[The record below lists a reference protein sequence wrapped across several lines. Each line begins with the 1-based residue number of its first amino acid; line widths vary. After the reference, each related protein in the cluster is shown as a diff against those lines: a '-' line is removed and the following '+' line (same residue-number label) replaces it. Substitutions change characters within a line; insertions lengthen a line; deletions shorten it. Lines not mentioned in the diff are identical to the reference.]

1 MKNIYAILLLLVLTA
16 TAGAQAPQKFN
27 YQAIARNA
35 SGAIIPNQTISVRF
49 TIRDISETGPVLYQ
63 ETQALQTNQL
73 GLFYTAIGIGPAGIG
88 TFNTIDWGSGPKF
101 LQVEFDPAGGS
112 NYLIVGSS
120 QLISVPYA
128 LYAETAGN
136 GGAAGA
142 TGPTGLPG
150 PAGVTGTQGATGP
163 TGPTGVDGVTGPTGP
178 QGSGGGA
185 TGATGPTGAD
195 GIQGITGAT
204 GPTGADGP
212 TGAQGDAGPTGPT
225 GPQGSGGGATGATGP
240 TGADGAQGATGAT
253 GPSGLDGATGLQ
265 GPQGPS
271 GEQGI
276 TGPTGP
282 TGAGGGATGPT
293 GETGAN
299 GVTGPQGNIGP
310 TGPQGETGA
319 TGNQG
324 LTGPTGPQGATGAN
338 GPQGVTGETGATGSQ
353 GPAGITGATG
363 DVGATGPQ
371 GVTGPSGA
379 TGLQGPTG
387 ATGPSGPGVA
397 HGTLNYIAKFTP
409 DTVSLGD
416 SRIIDDGNFVGVAV
430 LNPQAN
436 LHVSGDSTAEFL
448 LTNSR
453 TGLTANDGFVITQ
466 AADSGT
472 VGLVNN
478 ENRALYFATGGNERM
493 RLTRDGLL
501 GIGTANPTRDM
512 VLVTQSGLPTTF
524 QIASVLTGQTATDG
538 LVIGQADVFGSSMLM
553 NMEAQPLIFGTGNA
567 ERMRITDIGRVGIG
581 ITNPQRDVVIGH
593 GSDTSALQ
601 LVTSFT
607 GSGKLDGLVLS
618 HTSADGE
625 AQLMNYENRELV
637 LGTNAKR
644 RIVIA
649 QDGKVGINVN
659 LPVNDFVVKS
669 AAGGITRT
677 QITSAQTGDGPSDG
691 LVIGHSDSS
700 GTAFVMNY
708 ENKALFLGTNFINRL
723 GLSADG
729 KVGIGQLANT
739 PSYNIDAAFTG
750 DAIFHLKAQN
760 AAANRALIMLD
771 KQNASSDQAAI
782 QYSLQDSAQWWVG
795 TLNNSN
801 YRIFNF
807 STGGDALVIDFA
819 TDYIGIGTPSPSA
832 RLEVNGQVKI
842 TGGGP
847 GAGKV
852 LISDATG
859 LASWGEDNPRE
870 GFSAY
875 NQNGPTS
882 ISPSVETQ
890 VTFDNINFNDGNYYD
905 GALSHY
911 NVVTGGL
918 YHFDSRVVWEAFTAP
933 GEVILGIRINGLVVE
948 QVRQSVVATSSATQ
962 QSISA
967 NIKAFA
973 GDVIDVV
980 VLQNSGIAQS
990 INHSALESNF
1000 SGYRVY

>member
-63 ETQALQTNQL
+63 ETQPLQTNQL

-142 TGPTGLPG
+142 TGPTGIQG
-150 PAGVTGTQGATGP
+150 PAGATGIQGATGP
-163 TGPTGVDGVTGPTGP
+163 TGPTGADGVTGPTGP

-185 TGATGPTGAD
+185 TGATGATGAD
-195 GIQGITGAT
+195 GLAGVT
-204 GPTGADGP
+204 GPTGATGNDG
-212 TGAQGDAGPTGPT
+212 ATGPT
-225 GPQGSGGGATGATGP
+225 GPQGAQGPTGAQGLPGLTGP
-240 TGADGAQGATGAT
+240 TGAT
-253 GPSGLDGATGLQ
+253 GLDGATGLQ
-265 GPQGPS
+265 GQQGPT

-293 GETGAN
+293 GETGAT
-299 GVTGPQGNIGP
+299 GVTGPQGDMGP
-310 TGPQGETGA
+310 TGLQGETGP
-319 TGNQG
+319 TGAQG
-324 LTGPTGPQGATGAN
+324 LIGPTGPQGATGAN
-338 GPQGVTGETGATGSQ
+338 GLQGVTGETGPTGPQ
-353 GPAGITGATG
+353 GPTGVTGTTGETGATG
-363 DVGATGPQ
+363 AQ

-397 HGTLNYIAKFTP
+397 NGTLNYIAKFTP
-409 DTVSLGD
+409 DTVSLGN
-416 SRIIDDGNFVGVAV
+416 SRIIDDGNFVGVDV
-430 LNPQAN
+430 VIPQAN
-436 LHVSGDSTAEFL
+436 LHINGDSTTEFL

-453 TGLTANDGFVITQ
+453 TGLTANDGFAITQ
-466 AADSGT
+466 APDSGT

-478 ENRALYFATGGNERM
+478 ENRAMYFATGGNERM

-512 VLVTQSGLPTTF
+512 VLITQSGLPTTF

-538 LVIGQADVFGSSMLM
+538 LVIGQADVFGASMLM
-553 NMEAQPLIFGTGNA
+553 NMEAQPLIFGTGTT
-567 ERMRITDIGRVGIG
+567 ERMRVTDIGRVGIG
-581 ITNPQRDVVIGH
+581 VTNPQRDVVIGH

-607 GSGKLDGLVLS
+607 GSGKLDGLVLG

-637 LGTNAKR
+637 FGTNGKR
-644 RIVIA
+644 RMVIT
-649 QDGKVGINVN
+649 QDGQVGVNVT
-659 LPVNDFVVKS
+659 LPVNDFVVKN
-669 AAGGITRT
+669 AAGGITRM

-700 GTAFVMNY
+700 GTAFIMNY
-708 ENKALFLGTNFINRL
+708 ENKGLFLGTNFSNRI
-723 GLSADG
+723 GLTADG
-729 KVGIGQLANT
+729 KVGVGQLANA

-771 KQNASSDQAAI
+771 KQNASTDQAAI

-807 STGGDALVIDFA
+807 STGGDALAIDFA

-832 RLEVNGQVKI
+832 RLEVNGQIKI

-875 NQNGPTS
+875 NQNGSTS
-882 ISPSVETQ
+882 INPSVETQ
-890 VTFDNINFNDGNYYD
+890 LVFDNINFNDGNYYD
-905 GALSHY
+905 GSLSQY

-918 YHFDSRVVWEAFTAP
+918 YHFDSRIVWEAFTAP
-933 GEVILGIRINGLVVE
+933 GEVILGIRINGLMVE